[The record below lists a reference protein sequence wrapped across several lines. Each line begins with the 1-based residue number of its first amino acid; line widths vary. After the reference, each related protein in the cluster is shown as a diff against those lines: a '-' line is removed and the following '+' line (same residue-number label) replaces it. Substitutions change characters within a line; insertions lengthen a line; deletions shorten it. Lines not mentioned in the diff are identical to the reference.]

1 MTKVF
6 TLMFSEK
13 SEVNEMS
20 KIKERLYFIRQKK
33 RKH

>member
-6 TLMFSEK
+6 TLVFLEK

-20 KIKERLYFIRQKK
+20 KIKEWLYFICQKK

>member
-6 TLMFSEK
+6 TLMFLEK